1 MLQHLKLSK
10 NQYLLAGVV
19 RQGEKVLS
27 WEQWQWWNWTGLFWR
42 VSGRYFDSHHSVRPS
57 LSHFCGLTDKYI
69 GRVKICAPL
78 YKHHGQ
84 NMRTSSCW
92 CVVDIVHTFWGR
104 QTRLSR
110 FICRLFFALNTYI
123 HYTTPFEGTKHIF
136 AVSGLPEHCTIFH
149 SPSSVHPSVRH
160 RRDISTF
167 LDNLMV

>member
-1 MLQHLKLSK
+1 MIETKDTKARIRVYK
-10 NQYLLAGVV
+10 NIFVIPFETFQKSIIVNWSCKAG
-19 RQGEKVLS
+19 RKVLS

-57 LSHFCGLTDKYI
+57 PSHFCGLTDKYI

-104 QTRLSR
+104 QTHLSR
-110 FICRLFFALNTYI
+110 FICRLFFALNDFITTYT
-123 HYTTPFEGTKHIF
+123 YTKLHLLRAPK
-136 AVSGLPEHCTIFH
+136 SN
-149 SPSSVHPSVRH
+149 
-160 RRDISTF
+160 TF
-167 LDNLMV
+167 LLRFL